1 MSDGQP
7 VMSVRFRLL
16 GVLPLAFYIVHLHYN
31 WSRGGP
37 GLGLWMCHISN
48 VALGL
53 GLLCAYAPLVRVAI
67 IWSIPLTPLWIMD
80 MVRTGEMSA
89 ITFCSH
95 LGGLVVGLIGL
106 WHVRAGQ
113 RTWLYAL
120 VWYLCIQQISRMVTP
135 PELNVNIAHTMYGE
149 WDRIFDVYWH
159 YWLFTTVSGAVL
171 LWILG
176 YIFLKV
182 VPPHQVTVS
191 EGGVH
196 GDEANGRG

>member
-1 MSDGQP
+1 
-7 VMSVRFRLL
+7 MSVRFRLL
-16 GVLPLAFYIVHLHYN
+16 GVLPLAVYIVHLHYN

-37 GLGLWMCHISN
+37 GHGLWMCHISN

-80 MVRTGEMSA
+80 MVRTGEIPA
-89 ITFCSH
+89 ITFFSH

-106 WHVRAGQ
+106 WHVRAGR

-135 PELNVNIAHTMYGE
+135 PELNVNIAHTMYVGWE
-149 WDRIFDVYWH
+149 RIFSAYWH
-159 YWLFTTVSGAVL
+159 YWLFTTVSAAGV

-176 YIFLKV
+176 YIFFKV
-182 VPPHQVTVS
+182 VPPYQVNVF
-191 EGGVH
+191 EGEDH
-196 GDEANGRG
+196 GD